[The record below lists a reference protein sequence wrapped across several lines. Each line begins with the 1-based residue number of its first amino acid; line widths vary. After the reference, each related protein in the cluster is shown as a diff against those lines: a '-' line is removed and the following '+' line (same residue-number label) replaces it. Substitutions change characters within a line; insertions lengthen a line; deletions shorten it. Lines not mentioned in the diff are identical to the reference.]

1 MNVGLTGV
9 TEEATEAREG
19 YARLPED
26 LLRDLL
32 DGADHIVADVTQLLG
47 PSLDRRDELRAALHE
62 LNLVRRYQ
70 PAEPVSVAGVDGG
83 FAVERTAAVDLL
95 LAVAVGVEGLS
106 SRTTRW
112 DSTQYLWWSQVSKHD
127 ADAERLT
134 RGVMVGQELAIL
146 HRAPHDLRI
155 LDGSH
160 LTLVIQLNSA
170 LTAFS
175 EDVRREATK
184 VWATLETEKALME
197 ACQSQTIIAMPKYD
211 SSRVVTDRL
220 EEHFGTEIPGDDK
233 YLMGLVLEAGD
244 LLIPQQV
251 PEDPWS
257 TLHFD
262 ARNEDEKRIAI
273 AFEEAIEP
281 LRKRRISFTYFKPD
295 RFSPAF
301 RIEVKHGMTDD
312 QLNVVCSTVA
322 SQITG
327 PFVREPYPQYLADVM
342 AKSVGLGLSALQ
354 TAVQLGLSGL
364 GRPEIAEFLVH
375 SYRTEGV

>member
-1 MNVGLTGV
+1 MT
-9 TEEATEAREG
+9 
-19 YARLPED
+19 D
-26 LLRDLL
+26 
-32 DGADHIVADVTQLLG
+32 LLG
-47 PSLDRRDELRAALHE
+47 PSLDRREELRAALHE
-62 LNLVRRYQ
+62 LKLVRRFK
-70 PAEPVSVAGVDGG
+70 PSHAVSVAGVDGG

-106 SRTTRW
+106 PETTRW
-112 DSTQYLWWSQVSKHD
+112 DSTQYQWWSLVNKHD

-134 RGVMVGQELAIL
+134 RGAMVAQELAIL
-146 HRAPHDLRI
+146 HHAPHELRI

-175 EDVRREATK
+175 DDVRREAK
-184 VWATLETEKALME
+184 KIWAALETEKALTE
-197 ACQSQTIIAMPKYD
+197 ACRNPTIIAMPKYD
-211 SSRVVTDRL
+211 SSRSVTKLL
-220 EEHFGTEIPGDDK
+220 ETQFGSEIPGDDK
-233 YLMGLVLEAGD
+233 YLMGLVLEAGE

-257 TLHFD
+257 MLHFT
-262 ARNEDEKRIAI
+262 ATTAEDKPIAV
-273 AFEEAIEP
+273 ALERAIEP
-281 LRKRRISFTYFKPD
+281 LRSRQVTFTYFKPE

-301 RIEVKHGMTDD
+301 RIELKRGMSDETLD
-312 QLNVVCSTVA
+312 VICSTVA
-322 SQITG
+322 GQITG